1 MPLSIINK
9 ELNMNNHSFSAA
21 QDINSYC
28 EGIEARLEGTPRS
41 ENPYRDETF
50 CSESWYEGW
59 DAKDSD
65 L

>member
-1 MPLSIINK
+1 
-9 ELNMNNHSFSAA
+9 MNNHSFSAA